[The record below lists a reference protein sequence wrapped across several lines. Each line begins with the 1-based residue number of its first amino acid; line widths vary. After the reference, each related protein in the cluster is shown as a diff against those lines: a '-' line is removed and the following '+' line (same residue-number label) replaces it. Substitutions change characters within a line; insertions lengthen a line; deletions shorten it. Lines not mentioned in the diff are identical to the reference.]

1 MSYYKIIS
9 HLGGRNYEVEGLH
22 DGTKRKMQIRY
33 ANIVRIN
40 EFACQVAERASL
52 PYCTLASPSLI
63 FAEIKQGEPLLP
75 IEEAM
80 CVLNDIKDLKVGSI
94 IETNIDDL
102 PFKELYRVESIPMI
116 KEVNNVKTTIHDY
129 TLCELNSSQRHTIK
143 DEDLKNL
150 SIKTLREDWKC
161 VEQGSLVLKNSSGS
175 YYRYGDASSPINH
188 NTSLGSGQIIYIRS
202 QRDITLKEVAFQLG
216 TKYQEVIN
224 VIKNVLPNG
233 KNDGVGIDL
242 YKRKQNEKISKIED
256 VSIDNVEFYR
266 LLQYLMR
273 EDAQCKS
280 IVRWKYHTNKKY
292 PNITPA
298 KYLDYSNNP
307 HKELIPHSHLDM
319 DIFKDLVDWLLNK
332 DDFATYK
339 DEYFSFFHLLHWSEQ
354 ISFIKKIITLHR
366 NGKQQIQD
374 IARLKE
380 LVQYPQ
386 CVNINVLIFVN
397 ALLKLQQ
404 KSDLPSN
411 FELYSIWKSHLPQK
425 IKTTFGLTLQDYVGT
440 NLFYTCK
447 GAIGFSEESW
457 WLPHVYD
464 YNKPVF
470 HIFNNGKIDVDKRGY
485 GKDDKEKD
493 EEIKPTMEAA
503 RDCRAFVLFRDDD
516 NYTAHKCFADREQE
530 SSIIREIQKCTSVK
544 EKIQKCGESCS
555 DREMYVK
562 CFSATLL
569 PMLQKDDTPEEDKR
583 QIRAK
588 LQQLSQEGWD
598 VNSIKKDD
606 IGCPVLT
613 AIEHDDKYRDA
624 IMTKMVDAISKEDLE
639 KERVDKIQSV
649 DKREKRV
656 EISFN
661 TCPLISVPGWRQK
674 WAQKFKDKCTNNN
687 PPQVNKYRLWYNR
700 NASIK
705 YPFFCEGQE
714 VSERHKEAGLLYN
727 WCGGNSCFTDI
738 YVSPFVSPQNNGN
751 NEWQVNIYTAAI
763 VLRLIADNN
772 HNNKRMF
779 QYFHSRLNWLNSA
792 ASHFY
797 CNSCGY
803 ILEASKNQSKYNAHT
818 ITMFECQNEACENKG
833 EIYINHCWNSGC
845 RSIIDSRETSLCPNK
860 KYICPSC
867 GVCCGEDM
875 FKKKQS
881 AGLRAPK
888 GPLHFE
894 LGKFYCYKCGA
905 LMTKQGNTY
914 YCKHHPEVTTTSKAK
929 SKKRYDKKS

>member
-1 MSYYKIIS
+1 M
-9 HLGGRNYEVEGLH
+9 
-22 DGTKRKMQIRY
+22 
-33 ANIVRIN
+33 
-40 EFACQVAERASL
+40 
-52 PYCTLASPSLI
+52 
-63 FAEIKQGEPLLP
+63 
-75 IEEAM
+75 
-80 CVLNDIKDLKVGSI
+80 
-94 IETNIDDL
+94 
-102 PFKELYRVESIPMI
+102 
-116 KEVNNVKTTIHDY
+116 
-129 TLCELNSSQRHTIK
+129 
-143 DEDLKNL
+143 
-150 SIKTLREDWKC
+150 
-161 VEQGSLVLKNSSGS
+161 
-175 YYRYGDASSPINH
+175 
-188 NTSLGSGQIIYIRS
+188 
-202 QRDITLKEVAFQLG
+202 
-216 TKYQEVIN
+216 
-224 VIKNVLPNG
+224 
-233 KNDGVGIDL
+233 
-242 YKRKQNEKISKIED
+242 
-256 VSIDNVEFYR
+256 
-266 LLQYLMR
+266 
-273 EDAQCKS
+273 
-280 IVRWKYHTNKKY
+280 
-292 PNITPA
+292 
-298 KYLDYSNNP
+298 
-307 HKELIPHSHLDM
+307 
-319 DIFKDLVDWLLNK
+319 
-332 DDFATYK
+332 
-339 DEYFSFFHLLHWSEQ
+339 
-354 ISFIKKIITLHR
+354 
-366 NGKQQIQD
+366 
-374 IARLKE
+374 
-380 LVQYPQ
+380 QYPQ
-386 CVNINVLIFVN
+386 YVNINVLIFVN

-485 GKDDKEKD
+485 GKDDKEKN

-516 NYTAHKCFADREQE
+516 NYTAHKCFADRERE
-530 SSIIREIQKCTSVK
+530 SSIIRAIQKCTSVK
-544 EKIQKCGESCS
+544 EKIQECGESCS

-562 CFSATLL
+562 YFSATLL

-649 DKREKRV
+649 DKREERV

-714 VSERHKEAGLLYN
+714 VSEPHKEAGLLYN

-763 VLRLIADNN
+763 VLRLVADNN

-833 EIYINHCWNSGC
+833 EIV
-845 RSIIDSRETSLCPNK
+845 K
-860 KYICPSC
+860 SC
-867 GVCCGEDM
+867 
-875 FKKKQS
+875 
-881 AGLRAPK
+881 
-888 GPLHFE
+888 
-894 LGKFYCYKCGA
+894 
-905 LMTKQGNTY
+905 
-914 YCKHHPEVTTTSKAK
+914 
-929 SKKRYDKKS
+929 